1 MSSTDTIIPTSVIG
15 SYAWPSWLSC
25 GIDAAR
31 RSEFGPAD
39 LAEMLEDAVD
49 TALRDQEEA
58 GVDVVSDGEMRRSG
72 FFTAE
77 FYSHLTGVRP
87 VEPRRKWGPAA
98 HDQQHQFEVLEPI
111 EAPHGL
117 GVVQEFLY
125 ARGRTDRPLK
135 VTLPGPFTL
144 SGRLIGGTVY
154 PTRLEAAWAFVP
166 IVNAELRRL
175 VEAGAHFIQIDD
187 PSPAIH
193 PEIAAEFPALFN
205 AAVEGISVRLGAHL
219 CFGNYAGKPLAKR
232 AYQPVL
238 DEMLALR
245 VDELALEVANREL
258 TELPLLGEI
267 AAQRDLAVGLIDV
280 KNSYIET
287 PDDVAE
293 RIRRVL
299 QYVPV
304 ERLTVVPDCG
314 FSQTPRWAAR
324 AKLHAMVE
332 GTRLIRR
339 ELGAET
345 AVPE

>member
-1 MSSTDTIIPTSVIG
+1 
-15 SYAWPSWLSC
+15 
-25 GIDAAR
+25 
-31 RSEFGPAD
+31 
-39 LAEMLEDAVD
+39 
-49 TALRDQEEA
+49 
-58 GVDVVSDGEMRRSG
+58 
-72 FFTAE
+72 
-77 FYSHLTGVRP
+77 TGVRP

-111 EAPHGL
+111 AAPHGL
-117 GVVQEFLY
+117 GVVQEYLY
-125 ARGRTDRPLK
+125 ARGRTRRPLK

-166 IVNAELRRL
+166 LVNDELRRL
-175 VEAGAHFIQIDD
+175 VEAGAQFIQIDD

-193 PEIAAEFPALFN
+193 PDLAGEFPALFN

-219 CFGNYAGKPLAKR
+219 CFGNYAGKPLAR
-232 AYQPVL
+232 REYEPVMKQ
-238 DEMLALR
+238 MLALR

-258 TELPLLGEI
+258 AELPLLGEL
-267 AAQRDLAVGLIDV
+267 ATQRDLAVGLIDV

-287 PDDVAE
+287 PDDVAG

-299 QYVPV
+299 EYVPA
-304 ERLTVVPDCG
+304 ERLTVAPDCG
-314 FSQTPRWAAR
+314 FSQTPRGAAR

-345 AVPE
+345 VVPA